1 MSWAHE
7 LRLGVRRVEV
17 RDEEAVVVDQV
28 LRGGALDFG
37 EADKGGRG
45 RVRLVGDLDE
55 MPEVEA
61 LAVCA
66 VFEGHGD
73 GGAGREGLGVGERAI
88 VDGEAVIVVGLGPVG
103 LEHVGS
109 ANVSSKGAWRVG
121 GRSGEEPVKAVN
133 A

>member
-88 VDGEAVIVVGLGPVG
+88 VDGEAVIVVGLGLCTCV
-103 LEHVGS
+103 S
-109 ANVSSKGAWRVG
+109 ACSV
-121 GRSGEEPVKAVN
+121 
-133 A
+133 

>member
-17 RDEEAVVVDQV
+17 RDEEAVMVDQV

-66 VFEGHGD
+66 VLEGHGD
-73 GGAGREGLGVGERAI
+73 GGAGRLQPAALLAQSQRR
-88 VDGEAVIVVGLGPVG
+88 L
-103 LEHVGS
+103 
-109 ANVSSKGAWRVG
+109 R
-121 GRSGEEPVKAVN
+121 R
-133 A
+133 

>member
-1 MSWAHE
+1 M
-7 LRLGVRRVEV
+7 
-17 RDEEAVVVDQV
+17 VDQV

-73 GGAGREGLGVGERAI
+73 GGAGREGLTEILQRYKLPCPDATTTKYMWKR
-88 VDGEAVIVVGLGPVG
+88 L
-103 LEHVGS
+103 
-109 ANVSSKGAWRVG
+109 
-121 GRSGEEPVKAVN
+121 
-133 A
+133 